1 MATLSVNL
9 TETLGGFVEDRVASG
24 EFRDASEVVGA
35 GLTLLKKRAEREQRK
50 LERLRAAIQVG
61 IDEIERGE
69 GEVVEWDRLDEWL
82 SGLGRRD
89 PE

>member
-9 TETLGGFVEDRVASG
+9 TETLDGFVEDRVASG

-69 GEVVEWDRLDEWL
+69 GEVVEDLEAWFDKLEAEVNRA
-82 SGLGRRD
+82 
-89 PE
+89 

>member
-1 MATLSVNL
+1 MATLSVDL
-9 TETLGGFVEDRVASG
+9 TETLDRFVEDRVASG
-24 EFRDASEVVGA
+24 QFRDASEVVGA

-69 GEVVEWDRLDEWL
+69 GEVIEDLEAWFDRLEAEVN
-82 SGLGRRD
+82 RA
-89 PE
+89 